1 MLNKI
6 KKKKAPV
13 PQLLKQVFLLENQ
26 CSGEVLSSCSHVSAH
41 LDSVLETFV
50 YD

>member
-6 KKKKAPV
+6 KKKTPV

-26 CSGEVLSSCSHVSAH
+26 CSGEVLSSAH
-41 LDSVLETFV
+41 MYPHTWTV
-50 YD
+50 YWRRLLMID